1 MSARILIVED
11 EVVVAL
17 NLESRLPQLGYEVAG
32 RTADGR
38 EAIRLAEELCPDLV
52 LMDIH
57 LKGDTDGI
65 EAALD
70 INDRLHIPVVY
81 LTAYADDETLRRAK
95 ITEPFGYIMKPFGIR
110 ELHATIEMALY
121 RFRAEQRVA
130 ESREWLFTTLR
141 SIGEAVVATDNQG
154 RIRFLNPAAERLT
167 GFKQDEALERDVDTI
182 VRLLSECGEPA
193 SESSAKRALASGS
206 PVTEDGN
213 YLLLTKSGARV
224 PILDGASPIKNPR
237 GEVIGVVI
245 AIRDMTERKR
255 IEDELVR
262 SNEELMQF
270 AYTAS
275 HDLQEP
281 LHTVTACTQLLANS
295 LAGKLDADQKQLMN
309 FISGEGG
316 KMSTPVKALL
326 DLGRVSHESNSLR
339 TFPASESVEEAIGA
353 LSTYIQERNATVTY
367 DSLPVVTADPEQL
380 ASVFQNLISNGIKY
394 QRDNAPEVRISAEQR
409 LADDVF
415 CVADNGIGIAPRY
428 HDEVFRIFSRLHPK
442 QFRGTG
448 IGLAT
453 TKRIIER
460 YGGSIWLASEEGQGS
475 RFFFSLPIWEK
486 QGESL
491 TMSAPSRAR

>member
-193 SESSAKRALASGS
+193 SESSAKRAL
-206 PVTEDGN
+206 P
-213 YLLLTKSGARV
+213 
-224 PILDGASPIKNPR
+224 
-237 GEVIGVVI
+237 
-245 AIRDMTERKR
+245 
-255 IEDELVR
+255 
-262 SNEELMQF
+262 
-270 AYTAS
+270 
-275 HDLQEP
+275 
-281 LHTVTACTQLLANS
+281 
-295 LAGKLDADQKQLMN
+295 
-309 FISGEGG
+309 
-316 KMSTPVKALL
+316 
-326 DLGRVSHESNSLR
+326 
-339 TFPASESVEEAIGA
+339 
-353 LSTYIQERNATVTY
+353 
-367 DSLPVVTADPEQL
+367 PVVL
-380 ASVFQNLISNGIKY
+380 L
-394 QRDNAPEVRISAEQR
+394 QRMAI
-409 LADDVF
+409 
-415 CVADNGIGIAPRY
+415 
-428 HDEVFRIFSRLHPK
+428 IF
-442 QFRGTG
+442 F
-448 IGLAT
+448 
-453 TKRIIER
+453 
-460 YGGSIWLASEEGQGS
+460 
-475 RFFFSLPIWEK
+475 
-486 QGESL
+486 
-491 TMSAPSRAR
+491 

>member
-11 EVVVAL
+11 EIVVAL
-17 NLESRLPQLGYEVAG
+17 NLETRLPELGYQVAG
-32 RTADGR
+32 RTGDGAD
-38 EAIRLAEELCPDLV
+38 AIRIAEALRPDLV

-65 EAALD
+65 EAARD
-70 INDRLHIPVVY
+70 IKDRLHIPVVY
-81 LTAYADDETLRRAK
+81 LTAFSDDETLQRAK
-95 ITEPFGYIMKPFGIR
+95 ISEPFGYVMKPFGIR

-121 RFRAEQRVA
+121 RFRAQQEVR
-130 ESREWLFTTLR
+130 ESREWLFITLR
-141 SIGEAVVATDNQG
+141 SIGEAVIATDCQA
-154 RIRFLNPAAERLT
+154 RIRFMNPSAERLT
-167 GFKQDEALERDVDTI
+167 GFKQEEALDRDVDTI
-182 VRLLSECGEPA
+182 LRLLSDAGDPVAWSPAKTALVSGE
-193 SESSAKRALASGS
+193 
-206 PVTEDGN
+206 PVTEATD

-224 PILDGASPIKNPR
+224 PVVDGASPIKNPR

-245 AIRDMTERKR
+245 AVRDMTERKH
-255 IEDELVR
+255 IKDELVR
-262 SNEELMQF
+262 SNDELMQF

-281 LHTVTACTQLLANS
+281 LRTVTACTQLLANS
-295 LAGKLDADQKQLMN
+295 LAGKLDPDQKQLMS
-309 FISGEGG
+309 FISDDGA
-316 KMSTPVKALL
+316 KMSTLVKGLL

-339 TFPASESVEEAIGA
+339 TFAASESVEQAIAA
-353 LSTYIQERNATVTY
+353 LGTYIEEKNATVTY

-394 QRDNAPEVRISAEQR
+394 QKGDAPQVRITAEQR
-409 LADDVF
+409 QADHVF
-415 CVADNGIGIAPRY
+415 CVADDGIGIAPRD

-453 TKRIIER
+453 TKRIMER
-460 YGGSIWLASEEGQGS
+460 HGGSIWLASEEGQGS

-486 QGESL
+486 QRESL
-491 TMSAPSRAR
+491 SMGAHGRGK